1 MSAGYDFERA
11 WLDKFDTC
19 LQDTVSD
26 DIRQQIMAGSE
37 GLSAASDRDAVIDW
51 TQTTMDR
58 LDGLLD
64 APQKRSVLTG
74 CACRY
79 PQAGLL
85 PIREHYQQTRDIEAA
100 HSMLQS
106 QFESMLRDTLSLDET
121 LIAQIVEL
129 GWGSAGIIESD
140 RIVATKI
147 PKSGYLVE
155 YMQTSD
161 PEQRRQL
168 YCHCPRI
175 RASLKTPTR
184 ISPTYCYCGA
194 GFYKGIWEE
203 ILQQPV
209 RVEVLESVLGG
220 GDICKIAIYLPPGL

>member
-19 LQDTVSD
+19 LQDTVSEV
-26 DIRQQIMAGSE
+26 IRQQIMSGSE
-37 GLSAASDRDAVIDW
+37 GLSAVSNRNAVIDW
-51 TQTTMDR
+51 TQTALDR
-58 LDGLLD
+58 VDGLLT
-64 APQKRSVLTG
+64 ATQKRSVLTR

-85 PIREHYQQTRDIEAA
+85 PIKEHYQKTGDIVSA
-100 HSMLQS
+100 HSMFQA
-106 QFESMLRDTLSLDET
+106 QFETMLRDVLSLDET
-121 LIAQIVEL
+121 LVAQIVEL
-129 GWGSAGIIESD
+129 GWGSAGVIESD

-147 PKSGYLVE
+147 PKSGYLAE

-161 PEQRRQL
+161 PEQKRQL

-175 RASLKTPTR
+175 RASLSTSTR

-194 GFYKGIWEE
+194 GFYQGIWEE

-209 RVEVLESVLGG
+209 RVEILESVLGG
-220 GDICKIAIYLPPGL
+220 GDVCKIAIYLPPGL